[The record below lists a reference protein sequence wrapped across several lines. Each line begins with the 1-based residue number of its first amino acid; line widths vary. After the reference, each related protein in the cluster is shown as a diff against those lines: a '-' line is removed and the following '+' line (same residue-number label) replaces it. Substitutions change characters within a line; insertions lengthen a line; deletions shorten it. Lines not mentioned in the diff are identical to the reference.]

1 MDTTQEITSLIDQV
15 DKVSEIEEI
24 QGTFLK
30 KAHELLDRD
39 IEKAKAFIQK
49 AEARKDE
56 ITRLLS
62 FAKDYE
68 NSKPDTNAGIRKAG
82 KGTDSSV
89 VTPKEIAEKVQQHFL
104 PGVNERFT
112 NDDIREYVIK
122 HFNISRDTAAERTS
136 CGNNIVTEKVR
147 KAIMRLERQNHI
159 NRVSSGIYVK
169 KNPVASSNKNFFSN
183 VTIQKS

>member
-1 MDTTQEITSLIDQV
+1 MDTTQEIKSLIDQV

-24 QGTFLK
+24 QGNFLK

-49 AEARKDE
+49 AEARKEE

-68 NSKPDTNAGIRKAG
+68 NSKPETRT
-82 KGTDSSV
+82 GTRTGQSTSSSV
-89 VTPKEIAEKVQQHFL
+89 VTPKEIAEKVQQDFL
-104 PGVNERFT
+104 PGINQRFT
-112 NDDIREYVIK
+112 SDDVRHYVIEE
-122 HFNISRDTAAERTS
+122 FNISRDTAAERTN
-136 CGNNIVTEKVR
+136 CGNNVIAEKVR

-159 NRVSSGIYVK
+159 NRISSGIFVK
-169 KNPVASSNKNFFSN
+169 KNPAASSNKNFFN
-183 VTIQKS
+183 QVTIK

>member
-1 MDTTQEITSLIDQV
+1 MDTTQEIKSLIDQV

-24 QGTFLK
+24 QGNFLK

-68 NSKPDTNAGIRKAG
+68 NSKP
-82 KGTDSSV
+82 
-89 VTPKEIAEKVQQHFL
+89 E
-104 PGVNERFT
+104 
-112 NDDIREYVIK
+112 
-122 HFNISRDTAAERTS
+122 
-136 CGNNIVTEKVR
+136 
-147 KAIMRLERQNHI
+147 
-159 NRVSSGIYVK
+159 
-169 KNPVASSNKNFFSN
+169 
-183 VTIQKS
+183 